1 MQFTNFLCIFLLWLT
16 LLFVCKCKT
25 AQLKNRICIELKH
38 KPLWL
43 WVLWKK
49 QMLVSNLNE
58 ILFSVNCQIPTLW
71 WRSIPACWGC
81 FMFASAFSWFL
92 EGLRFFISDNN
103 SHQKYSWKKNKSNV
117 SNKIKRWCHTP
128 VFIGSHFPSKL
139 PNYIFFYKKTSKVG
153 CVMKIIFQYF
163 VFFILDLIVFLLVKI
178 VPTHQ
183 VFPETKITLVPWWTV
198 FFCYWMG
205 HCHQLWAL

>member
-1 MQFTNFLCIFLLWLT
+1 
-16 LLFVCKCKT
+16 
-25 AQLKNRICIELKH
+25 
-38 KPLWL
+38 
-43 WVLWKK
+43 
-49 QMLVSNLNE
+49 MLVSNLNE

-198 FFCYWMG
+198 FLLLNGTLPSALSIIVFLVFPTF
-205 HCHQLWAL
+205 LWHGKDVTVTIKNNILSLP